1 MEIGNTEAKQDPT
14 KANFIPDEALRQS
27 ENLRNPQR
35 INREITPKEVSASS
49 QFDDQDTEANISPD
63 QPTIAEAKHEV
74 PDTRVKG
81 G

>member
-1 MEIGNTEAKQDPT
+1 MEIGTTTAKENT

-35 INREITPKEVSASS
+35 INRENTPKVVTKGSPEG
-49 QFDDQDTEANISPD
+49 DQYNEENISPD

-74 PDTRVKG
+74 PDTKVKG